1 MESFTVKIIA
11 ARFINHNVK
20 RFVVE
25 KPGNYSFR
33 PGQNVMV
40 AINLPGW
47 EGEFRP
53 FTFTSLPA
61 WPYLEFNIKIYDD
74 HEGVTSQ
81 LSKINAGGE
90 LIVREVFGT
99 ISYKGPGVF
108 IAGGA
113 GITPFISIFRD
124 LYVSGFPH
132 KSKLI
137 LSNKSAEDIILPY
150 ELYCMLGKRFIN
162 VYTRQGVIGYRD
174 RRIDRKMLI
183 MLIGDFSEHFY
194 VCGSREFVDNIMAYL
209 INLGA
214 KADSIIFEEGK
225 V

>member
-1 MESFTVKIIA
+1 MKSFTVKILA

-25 KPGNYSFR
+25 KPADYNFT

-40 AINLPGW
+40 ALNVPGW
-47 EGEFRP
+47 ESEFRP
-53 FTFTSLPA
+53 FTFTSLPG
-61 WPYLEFNIKIYDD
+61 WPYLEFIIKIYDD
-74 HEGVTSQ
+74 HNGVSNELGKT
-81 LSKINAGGE
+81 NAGGE
-90 LIVREVFGT
+90 LIIQEIFGT
-99 ISYKGPGVF
+99 IGYKGPGVF

-124 LYVSGFPH
+124 LYFSGVPH

-183 MLIGDFSEHFY
+183 MMIGDFSEHFY
-194 VCGSREFVDNIMAYL
+194 VCGSRGFVDNIMGYL
-209 INLGA
+209 ISLGA
-214 KADSIIFEEGK
+214 KADSIIFEEGNG
-225 V
+225 